1 MEPAPRFRS
10 GLTRMVLSQFSAMI
24 LWIWII
30 GGFPAAVLGEIVRAD
45 SPRTAR
51 AGRIAF
57 AFLLGVDLLFAAVI
71 LSIGTDAPTANM
83 TRGLWWVTIVLA
95 GVPLVLV
102 SGLAVRRG
110 YPGYRRLPLL
120 VATLMTAGL
129 YVVFPLAFTPTN
141 RPPTGLGL
149 WVHEHRL
156 LGVAVLLIPTL
167 ILLVNE
173 FRWKQAE
180 APPPRGG
187 CRRRR
192 LPHRDA
198 LEAHP
203 HRIRDRAGVHLVPR
217 RSERRQLRDRTR
229 RCRCRLRAVPLVE
242 GPHTDAQ
249 RAQGPG
255 NASKAVAAEGTS
267 KHLRRCDRGSL
278 SQTKSA
284 SKSASV
290 SVRSVTTGYSHR
302 SRRSRMSCTAAS
314 QSRPSSS
321 GDRW

>member
-1 MEPAPRFRS
+1 
-10 GLTRMVLSQFSAMI
+10 MVLSQFSAMI

-180 APPPRGG
+180 APPSRRMPTKTPPSSGCPRG
-187 CRRRR
+187 
-192 LPHRDA
+192 A
-198 LEAHP
+198 
-203 HRIRDRAGVHLVPR
+203 
-217 RSERRQLRDRTR
+217 
-229 RCRCRLRAVPLVE
+229 
-242 GPHTDAQ
+242 
-249 RAQGPG
+249 
-255 NASKAVAAEGTS
+255 
-267 KHLRRCDRGSL
+267 
-278 SQTKSA
+278 
-284 SKSASV
+284 
-290 SVRSVTTGYSHR
+290 
-302 SRRSRMSCTAAS
+302 
-314 QSRPSSS
+314 PSSDQGSCWRSSRSSPERTTPASRSHSALPLSAPRCSS
-321 GDRW
+321 GGRTAH

>member
-1 MEPAPRFRS
+1 
-10 GLTRMVLSQFSAMI
+10 MVLSQFSAMI

-180 APPPRGG
+180 APPLAADADEDASLIGMPS
-187 CRRRR
+187 RRT
-192 LPHRDA
+192 LIGSGIVLAFISFLAGANDA
-198 LEAHP
+198 SFAIAL
-203 HRIRDRAGVHLVPR
+203 GVAVVGSALF
-217 RSERRQLRDRTR
+217 LWWKDRTLMRSAR
-229 RCRCRLRAVPLVE
+229 RDL
-242 GPHTDAQ
+242 
-249 RAQGPG
+249 
-255 NASKAVAAEGTS
+255 GTPQ
-267 KHLRRCDRGSL
+267 K
-278 SQTKSA
+278 
-284 SKSASV
+284 
-290 SVRSVTTGYSHR
+290 
-302 SRRSRMSCTAAS
+302 
-314 QSRPSSS
+314 P
-321 GDRW
+321 